1 MPRCVQILF
10 YKTSFSKPVCGVVY
24 AYFVWTFR
32 STHAAGFLTRLMP
45 LLDMPMCLHLALHA
59 LSNVTHHGG
68 KEARAEIA
76 RHTPVLIK
84 VIEDHPDDAKA
95 AELVVATM
103 SHAVDTGSGKSQ
115 PDLNLLRNLD
125 IPGILKLFVEAMH
138 RPDASRYLINH
149 SLAFFAESTLHCHR
163 ECKAYTPV
171 LKCLIASLRSKDLT
185 TRCASLGGLIRLHHH
200 EAEAEPRDYDPHK
213 TIAACQRGY
222 PDHLVDVLMDY
233 GFTRGDVVVTL
244 KTTADNQEAFMK
256 CARDHDLYRL
266 GLSLA
271 QFILRTEF
279 SVAKGAFQSQN
290 PRTGAVENMDVGLP
304 FTWWDDALPFCA
316 TAIREKG
323 KANEEDLADI
333 LDIKYLVSKGRI
345 PDAIAHAK
353 SAIARNPNNAYFY
366 YAITLGKDGTAGL
379 RAAKKGLKCK
389 KTTPFVRFALLHRAV
404 VHAGDMGIILL
415 QTAVAGDNK
424 WEEGVAF
431 LTSAM
436 DDAKMYVEEAPPDS
450 RHMKNVLYWYILLT
464 LAINGS
470 VISKD
475 LHELQVWSFQLS
487 RNTRFTLIRSR
498 TP

>member
-1 MPRCVQILF
+1 VCGFYLARQAFQSRSVELF
-10 YKTSFSKPVCGVVY
+10 YAC
-24 AYFVWTFR
+24 FVRTFR
-32 STHAAGFLTRLMP
+32 STHVAGFLTRLMP
-45 LLDMPMCLHLALHA
+45 LLDMPMCLHLALRA

-76 RHTPVLIK
+76 RHTPVLVK

-103 SHAVDTGSGKSQ
+103 SHAVDAVTGSSEDH
-115 PDLNLLRNLD
+115 PDQKLLRNLD
-125 IPGILKLFVEAMH
+125 ISSILKLFVEAMH

-149 SLAFFAESTLHCHR
+149 ALAFFAGSTLHCYK

-171 LKCLIASLRSKDLT
+171 LTCLVASLRSKDLT

-200 EAEAEPRDYDPHK
+200 EAEAEPRHYDPQK
-213 TIAACQRGY
+213 AIAACQRGY
-222 PDHLVDVLMDY
+222 PDHLVDILMNY

-256 CARDHDLYRL
+256 CARDRDLYCL

-279 SVAKGAFQSQN
+279 SVAKGTFQSQN
-290 PRTGAVENMDVGLP
+290 PRTGAMENMDIGLP

-316 TAIREKG
+316 NAIRERG

-333 LDIKYLVSKGRI
+333 LDIKYFISKGRI

-353 SAIARNPNNAYFY
+353 SAIARNPSNAYFY

-415 QTAVAGDNK
+415 QTAVVGDNK

-464 LAINGS
+464 LAINGPE
-470 VISKD
+470 ISED
-475 LHELQVWSFQLS
+475 LRELQVWPFQLS
-487 RNTRFTLIRSR
+487 RNTRFTSICSR